1 MYTLLVND
9 TLYTLLTVIE
19 AVECVCDV
27 RGVIIRAKFGERTYT
42 IYGFKDVNCISV
54 NPHREEIHIFY
65 VDILAYIDKHKY
77 LNLVELQTQLGKN
90 CIYCNLICLNKL
102 RRWRRE
108 YSILI

>member
-9 TLYTLLTVIE
+9 TFYTLLAVIE
-19 AVECVCDV
+19 AVECV
-27 RGVIIRAKFGERTYT
+27 GVIIRAKFGERTYT
-42 IYGFKDVNCISV
+42 IYGYKDVNCISV

-65 VDILAYIDKHKY
+65 VNMLSYIDKHKY
-77 LNLVELQTQLGKN
+77 LNLVELQTQLAKN
-90 CIYCNLICLNKL
+90 GIYCYLICLNKL